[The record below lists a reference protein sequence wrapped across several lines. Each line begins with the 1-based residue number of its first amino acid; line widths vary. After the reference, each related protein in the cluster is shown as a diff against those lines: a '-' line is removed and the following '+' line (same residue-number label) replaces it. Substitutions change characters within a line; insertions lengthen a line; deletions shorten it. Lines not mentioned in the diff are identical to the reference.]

1 MRAMTTVASL
11 GRHSFSAVIEALI
24 ILAIVIT
31 LALGAALA
39 NGTGSPAGAD
49 PVFAAHSGGSHAGG
63 GGGGGKP
70 PRGSSATLSV
80 TPNPV
85 AAGGSVYSVT
95 GGGYGAG
102 AMVAVNLATP
112 GCCLAFNVLADST
125 GHISFETTT
134 NGAGTYTVKTY
145 KYGTTTLLA
154 SKTFTVQ

>member
-1 MRAMTTVASL
+1 VRALTTVASL

-49 PVFAAHSGGSHAGG
+49 SVFAAHSGASHGG

-70 PRGSSATLSV
+70 PRGSTATLLV
-80 TPNPV
+80 TPDPV

-95 GGGYGAG
+95 GSGYGAG

-145 KYGTTTLLA
+145 RYGTTTLLA